1 MRNVKVNKLITIL
14 LTCLILIAT
23 VGCSNKK
30 ETSRNN
36 EMNDYNNSGE
46 VEENDVNKQDK
57 PEINNPEMSND
68 KNAAINLTKTD
79 EEAIAYFNTLKQNV
93 DNTLDSSNQND
104 DVKAKLK
111 GTFITIVD
119 FIFYD
124 GDINGIKFDD
134 LTDGAKQNILETA
147 AIIDNSIMT
156 KFPNYKEDISS
167 TVSIAYKKASE
178 LIKSGANNI
187 KEFSKE
193 TLGEDNYNTIIG
205 AKDELVSYT
214 KEAIDIIGD
223 FAGTLWDKGKGKI
236 KNWYENFKNN

>member
-1 MRNVKVNKLITIL
+1 
-14 LTCLILIAT
+14 
-23 VGCSNKK
+23 
-30 ETSRNN
+30 
-36 EMNDYNNSGE
+36 
-46 VEENDVNKQDK
+46 
-57 PEINNPEMSND
+57 
-68 KNAAINLTKTD
+68 
-79 EEAIAYFNTLKQNV
+79 
-93 DNTLDSSNQND
+93 
-104 DVKAKLK
+104 
-111 GTFITIVD
+111 
-119 FIFYD
+119 
-124 GDINGIKFDD
+124 
-134 LTDGAKQNILETA
+134 
-147 AIIDNSIMT
+147 MT